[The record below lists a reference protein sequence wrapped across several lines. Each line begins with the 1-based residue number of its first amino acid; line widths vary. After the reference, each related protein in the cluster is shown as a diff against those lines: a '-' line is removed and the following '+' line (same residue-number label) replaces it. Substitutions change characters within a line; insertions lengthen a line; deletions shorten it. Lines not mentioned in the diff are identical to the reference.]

1 MTEPPASATTATP
14 PMTEPRQAPAC
25 QLVADVG
32 NTETVFGLVSFSGDQ
47 VFDHWRISTGV
58 PRTEAEYQVLLSA
71 LLSRARR
78 PEDASPNPIRRAV
91 VGSVVPAATPVLKSA
106 LSSLLDAPTVIVT
119 PESKLPIQLAV
130 EEPLTVG
137 VDRILN
143 TLAAKVR
150 FGRDTIAVDLG
161 TATTFD
167 CITAQGVFL
176 GGVIA
181 PGLAA
186 GLEWLAKR
194 TAKLPAVDLV
204 PPRGVVG
211 RRTED
216 CIQSGVFYSAVDSVN
231 GIVARIKKEW
241 RDADEQRDP
250 GSPAAA
256 PLVVATGGF
265 AATIG
270 AHASAV
276 DRVEPLLTLQ
286 GLGIA
291 GAHLAGASPSP

>member
-1 MTEPPASATTATP
+1 MKRMP
-14 PMTEPRQAPAC
+14 QGAPC
-25 QLVADVG
+25 QLVVDVG
-32 NTETVFGLVSFSGDQ
+32 NTETVLGLVSLCGAQ
-47 VFDHWRISTGV
+47 VFGHWRVSTGV
-58 PRTEAEYQVLLSA
+58 PRTQAEYQVLLSA
-71 LLSRARR
+71 LLTPDVRL
-78 PEDASPNPIRRAV
+78 PDDALPSICRAV
-91 VGSVVPAATPVLKSA
+91 VGSVVPAAAPVLESA
-106 LSSLLDAPTVIVT
+106 LSSLLSAPVVTVT
-119 PESKLPIQLAV
+119 SESELPIELAV

-137 VDRILN
+137 VDRIVN

-167 CITAQGVFL
+167 CITADGVFL

-194 TAKLPAVDLV
+194 TAKLPTVDLA
-204 PPRGVVG
+204 PPRAVVG

-216 CIQSGVFYSAVDSVN
+216 CIRSGVFYSAVDSVN
-231 GIVARIKKEW
+231 GIVARIKDEW
-241 RDADEQRDP
+241 RASAD
-250 GSPAAA
+250 PAAD

-265 AATIG
+265 AATVG
-270 AHASAV
+270 SHASSV

-291 GAHLAGASPSP
+291 GAHLTGGSPAE